1 MTDYVKLK
9 LVGKPRDAEYLTPG
23 KVYEAVRTPDLAQ
36 CTALIFDDEGE
47 QIQIHLICC
56 PHARPAKWEEVQN
69 DH

>member
-1 MTDYVKLK
+1 MTSYIKLK
-9 LVGKPRDAEYLTPG
+9 LVGKPRDADYLTPG
-23 KVYEAVRTPDLAQ
+23 KVYDAVLTPDLAH

>member
-23 KVYEAVRTPDLAQ
+23 KVYEARLSAADASAVIT
-36 CTALIFDDEGE
+36 DDDDE

>member
-9 LVGKPRDAEYLTPG
+9 LVGNPRDADYLTPG
-23 KVYEAVRTPDLAQ
+23 KVYEAEIVVFGS
-36 CTALIFDDEGE
+36 ALIVDDTGE
-47 QIQIHLICC
+47 KIQINLLSC